1 MAASSSATI
10 RSSSS
15 GRNIAE
21 LSDLEATALIGV
33 LEGFT
38 DPVAKRVAAR
48 LVERLRHLI
57 DIGLGY
63 LSLGRETATL
73 SGGESQRVKM
83 VRHLGNSLTDML
95 YVLDE
100 PSVGLHARD
109 VARLNG
115 LLRALRDKGNTVLVV
130 EHDPDVI
137 AVADHVID
145 MGPGAGTHGGR
156 VVFGGS
162 YDDLKRSDTLTGRS
176 LSRHA
181 PIKQA
186 VRRPTGWMTVA
197 NATLHNLKGVTV
209 RIPIGVLTVVTGV
222 AWSGMSTLVND
233 VFLAQHPDAVVVDQS
248 RVGAN
253 SRSAPATYTG
263 IMDEIRKAF
272 AKANGVNPS
281 LFSFNSEGSC
291 PNCNGLG
298 VVYTDLAFMKGIASP
313 CEACEGKRYKP
324 EVLAYLFRERTVS
337 DVLDMTAEE
346 ALAFFTERKVR
357 PVLQALNDVGLGYLR
372 LGQPLSTVSGGEA
385 QRLKLATELHKKGS
399 VYVMDEPTAGL
410 HLSDI
415 GMLMGII
422 DRLVDGGNSI
432 ILIEHHLDVIR
443 QADWVI
449 DLGPEGGGA
458 GDEVLFEGPPAG
470 LKGCS
475 RSITAR
481 HV

>member
-1 MAASSSATI
+1 
-10 RSSSS
+10 
-15 GRNIAE
+15 
-21 LSDLEATALIGV
+21 
-33 LEGFT
+33 
-38 DPVAKRVAAR
+38 
-48 LVERLRHLI
+48 
-57 DIGLGY
+57 
-63 LSLGRETATL
+63 
-73 SGGESQRVKM
+73 
-83 VRHLGNSLTDML
+83 
-95 YVLDE
+95 
-100 PSVGLHARD
+100 
-109 VARLNG
+109 
-115 LLRALRDKGNTVLVV
+115 
-130 EHDPDVI
+130 
-137 AVADHVID
+137 
-145 MGPGAGTHGGR
+145 
-156 VVFGGS
+156 
-162 YDDLKRSDTLTGRS
+162 
-176 LSRHA
+176 
-181 PIKQA
+181 
-186 VRRPTGWMTVA
+186 MTVA

-263 IMDEIRKAF
+263 IMDEVRKAF

-291 PNCNGLG
+291 PTCNGLG

-313 CEACEGKRYKP
+313 CEACEGKRFKP
-324 EVLAYLFRERTVS
+324 EVLAYLLRERTVS